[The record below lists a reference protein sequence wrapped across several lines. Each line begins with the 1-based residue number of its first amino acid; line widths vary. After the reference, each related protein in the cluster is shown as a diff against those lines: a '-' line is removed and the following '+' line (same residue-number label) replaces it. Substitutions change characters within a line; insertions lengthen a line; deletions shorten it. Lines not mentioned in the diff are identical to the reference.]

1 MKIILFVVSFWL
13 TILPTANAMKL
24 DLQKWTPIITTNQ
37 AKVWYNRRNFSY
49 HETVKKD
56 KDSVVINTELCF
68 FSPSDDMYFISQI
81 ECLPF
86 DNQITFL
93 TRTVYDSNSDE
104 ELEYLVY
111 SPPQVQ
117 YATKGTL
124 SDDIVNELY
133 LAALT
138 MD

>member
-1 MKIILFVVSFWL
+1 
-13 TILPTANAMKL
+13 
-24 DLQKWTPIITTNQ
+24 
-37 AKVWYNRRNFSY
+37 
-49 HETVKKD
+49 
-56 KDSVVINTELCF
+56 
-68 FSPSDDMYFISQI
+68 MYFISQI